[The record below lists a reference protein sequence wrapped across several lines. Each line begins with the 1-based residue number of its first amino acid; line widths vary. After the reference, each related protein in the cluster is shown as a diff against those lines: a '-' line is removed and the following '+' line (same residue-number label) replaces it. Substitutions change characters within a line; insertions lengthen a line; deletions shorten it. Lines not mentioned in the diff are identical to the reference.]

1 MPKRKTNSDNKRLM
15 QTAFNAALGSNA
27 NDENLKGLF
36 DEFGVSKSNRNYASA
51 IACAGIKKAVGGDK
65 SWAEFIKNMVL
76 SKSDEPDKKDTSVV
90 IVDDISSK

>member
-1 MPKRKTNSDNKRLM
+1 M
-15 QTAFNAALGSNA
+15 QAAFNAALGSSA
-27 NDENLKGLF
+27 NDENLKDLF

-76 SKSDEPDKKDTSVV
+76 SKSDEPNKEDTSVV
-90 IVDDISSK
+90 IVDDIPLK